1 MTKAAQTDSSYRVV
15 FDLDDTLYAERDF
28 AISGFRAAGAFAEKQ
43 WGLENPVSHMTELLD
58 SGHLGKLFKLTL
70 ERFKDSV
77 SDEDLAQFVDV
88 YRRHE
93 PEINL
98 HDDARQALDI
108 AKSHGPIGLI
118 TDGTHALQR
127 NKVAALGIEPE
138 FHTIVYTG
146 ALGKRREFHK
156 PHPRAFEIM
165 EAALGDDGH
174 RLVYVGDNPAKDFI
188 APNQRGWLSV
198 QIVRPNGIHDHMNIA
213 DGGEPHHRIHS
224 LTELVDLLVD

>member
-1 MTKAAQTDSSYRVV
+1 MTKAAETDSSYRVV

-43 WGLENPVSHMTELLD
+43 WGMENPVSHMTELLD

-165 EAALGDDGH
+165 EAALGDNGH

-213 DGGEPHHRIHS
+213 DSGEPHHRIHS

>member
-1 MTKAAQTDSSYRVV
+1 MRAIDMSPPMLATIDESAPLTDAARMMREKGVGDILITKNV
-15 FDLDDTLYAERDF
+15 
-28 AISGFRAAGAFAEKQ
+28 G
-43 WGLENPVSHMTELLD
+43 
-58 SGHLGKLFKLTL
+58 
-70 ERFKDSV
+70 
-77 SDEDLAQFVDV
+77 
-88 YRRHE
+88 
-93 PEINL
+93 
-98 HDDARQALDI
+98 RQAT
-108 AKSHGPIGLI
+108 PIGLI

-188 APNQRGWLSV
+188 APNLRGWLSV